1 MDLFDKAEL
10 ERLIHLFATRT
21 NEAGISGTISL
32 VGGAALSLSYLQ
44 SRQATTDID
53 ALLPNDLRISEI
65 IAEMAV
71 EENLDKNW
79 INDAAKAYVSFETEQ
94 QWVDLYRVGRVLVR
108 IASAE
113 LLLAMKLRA
122 DRGFRDRSDIEG
134 LIKICGIK
142 TIGGIEDLYGRFHHQ
157 EVIHEETRRV
167 VKAMLAQIREEPP
180 HRSGTYL

>member
-10 ERLIHLFATRT
+10 ERLIHLFATRI

-44 SRQATTDID
+44 DRQATTDID
-53 ALLPNDLRISEI
+53 ALLPRDIRISEI

-79 INDAAKAYVSFETEQ
+79 INDAAKAYVPFETEQ
-94 QWVDLYRVGRVLVR
+94 QWVDHFRVGGVLVR

-122 DRGFRDRSDIEG
+122 DRGFRDRPDIEG
-134 LIKICGIK
+134 LIKACGIK
-142 TIGGIEDLYGRFHHQ
+142 SITEIDELYEKFHHQ
-157 EVIHEETRRV
+157 EVIREETRQIVMRLL
-167 VKAMLAQIREEPP
+167 VKEQ
-180 HRSGTYL
+180 